1 MEEIM
6 HIIIVGCG
14 KVGRTLAEQLQEENI
29 DLYLIDTVEKTIN
42 DITEDIDAMG
52 IVGNGASINTLM
64 EAGINT
70 ADILIAV
77 TASDELNLLCCLI
90 AQKTGRCH
98 TIARVR
104 NPVYSQEIG
113 FIKEKLGISMI
124 INPEL
129 AAASEISRLLRFPA
143 AIKIDPFSRGR
154 VELLK
159 FKVLPEFGLDGMPVS
174 KITEKYRCDVLFC
187 AIENKNELS
196 IPGGDHLVH
205 NGDFVSIIATPQNAA
220 LFFKK
225 IGLKTHQVRNALIIG
240 GGTIS
245 YYLAKAL
252 SDSRIPFKII
262 EQDSQRCEFLSEQ
275 LPSATIINGD
285 GTDRSLLIEEGL
297 ETVESFVSLTNLD
310 EENIFL
316 SLFAK
321 TVTKAKLI
329 AKVNRL
335 PYTDI
340 IDDLDIGSVIYPK
353 YITADSILR
362 YVRAMQNTIG
372 SNVETLY
379 HILDNQ
385 AEALE
390 FAIHDYSPVVGV
402 PLSDLKLKHNLL
414 VCCLARSG
422 KIRIPRGQ
430 DTIQIGDNV
439 IIVTTHKGLRDIC
452 DILEKY
458 GVRL

>member
-1 MEEIM
+1 M

-52 IVGNGASINTLM
+52 IVSNGASINTLM

-452 DILEKY
+452 DILEK
-458 GVRL
+458 

>member
-1 MEEIM
+1 M

-14 KVGRTLAEQLQEENI
+14 KVGRTLAEQLQEENT

-42 DITEDIDAMG
+42 DVTEDVDAMG

-64 EAGINT
+64 EAGIDT

-90 AQKTGRCH
+90 AQKTGHCH

-129 AAASEISRLLRFPA
+129 AAAREISRLLRFPA

-159 FKVLPEFGLDGMPVS
+159 FKVLPEFGLDGMTVS
-174 KITEKYRCDVLFC
+174 KITEKYRCDILFC

-196 IPGGDHLVH
+196 IPGGDHIIH
-205 NGDFVSIIATPQNAA
+205 DGDFVSIIATPQNTA

-225 IGLKTHQVRNALIIG
+225 IGFKTHQVKSVLIIG

-245 YYLAKAL
+245 IYLAKAMA
-252 SDSRIPFKII
+252 STKIPVKIV
-262 EQDSQRCEFLSEQ
+262 EQDPQRCEFLSEQ
-275 LPSATIINGD
+275 LPEATIINGD
-285 GTDRSLLIEEGL
+285 GTDRSLLFEEGL
-297 ETVESFVSLTNLD
+297 ETAGAFVTLTNLD

-316 SLFAK
+316 SMFAK
-321 TVTKAKLI
+321 TVSKAKLV

-353 YITADSILR
+353 YLTADSILR

-390 FAIHDYSPVVGV
+390 FAIHDYSSVVGV
-402 PLSDLKLKHNLL
+402 PLSELKLKKNLL
-414 VCCLARSG
+414 VCCLSRNG
-422 KIRIPRGQ
+422 VIRIPRGQ
-430 DTIQIGDNV
+430 DSIQIGDNV
-439 IIVTTHKGLRDIC
+439 IIVTTHKGLHDIC
-452 DILEKY
+452 DILEK
-458 GVRL
+458 

>member
-1 MEEIM
+1 M

-14 KVGRTLAEQLQEENI
+14 KVGRTLAEQLQEEDI
-29 DLYLIDTVEKTIN
+29 DLTVIDTVEKTVN
-42 DITEDIDAMG
+42 DVTEGIDAMG

-64 EAGINT
+64 EAGIST

-90 AQKTGRCH
+90 AQKTGSCQ

-104 NPVYSQEIG
+104 NPIYSQEIG

-124 INPEL
+124 INPEY
-129 AAASEISRLLRFPA
+129 AAAQEISRLLRFPA
-143 AIKIDPFSRGR
+143 AIKIDPFSKGK

-159 FKVLPEFGLDGMPVS
+159 FKVLPEFSLDGMS
-174 KITEKYRCDVLFC
+174 ISRITEKFRCDILFC
-187 AIENKNELS
+187 AVENKEELS
-196 IPGGDHLVH
+196 IPGGNHVIH
-205 NGDFVSIIATPQNAA
+205 NGDFVSIIATPQNTA

-225 IGLKTHQVRNALIIG
+225 IGLKTNQVKNCLIIG

-252 SDSRIPFKII
+252 SDARISVKIV
-262 EQDSQRCEFLSEQ
+262 EQKTDRCEFLSDL
-275 LPSATIINGD
+275 LPDATIINGD
-285 GTDRSLLIEEGL
+285 GTDRALLLEEGL
-297 ETVESFVSLTNLD
+297 ETVESFVTLTNFD

-321 TVTKAKLI
+321 NISNAKLV

-335 PYTDI
+335 PYMDV
-340 IDDLDIGSVIYPK
+340 IDQLDLGSVIYPK
-353 YITADSILR
+353 YITSDSILR

-390 FAIHDYSPVVGV
+390 FAIHDTSPVVGV
-402 PLSDLKLKHNLL
+402 PLADLNLKKNLL
-414 VCCLARSG
+414 VCCLIRDG
-422 KIRIPRGQ
+422 QIRIPRGH
-430 DTIQIGDNV
+430 DCIQIGDNV
-439 IIVTTHKGLRDIC
+439 IIATTHKGLNDIC
-452 DILEKY
+452 DILA
-458 GVRL
+458 